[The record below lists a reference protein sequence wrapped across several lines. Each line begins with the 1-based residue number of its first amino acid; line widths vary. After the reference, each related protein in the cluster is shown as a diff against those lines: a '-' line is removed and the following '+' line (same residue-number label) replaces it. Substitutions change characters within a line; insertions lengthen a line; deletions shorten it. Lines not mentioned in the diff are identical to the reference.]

1 MKLIRLGAASV
12 NQTPMDWDGNRR
24 RIESAI
30 ADARAANVGLL
41 CLPEL
46 CVSGYGCEDMFFST
60 GVQQAAYENMLALR
74 PATSGMAVAVGL
86 PVFYDSALYNAC
98 ALLVDGELAGIV
110 CKQFL
115 ATDGIHYESRWFRR
129 WTPGVVNLLGDP
141 IGDLLFD
148 LGGVRVGFE
157 ICRDAWVADR
167 SGPGLAQRG
176 ADIILNPSASHFAF
190 GKQETRKRI
199 VIEGSRAQCVSY
211 VHCNLLG
218 NESGRSVYDGDTII
232 ASGGKIVASGPR
244 LTFDDHV
251 LTTAVVDV
259 DAVRRSRAQSF
270 DAGVTRPL
278 PPDGLVEWSF
288 SWPDPGADAPDEHCA
303 PLTNWEAA
311 PDHKEEEFTHA
322 IALAVFDYLR
332 KSRTNGLV
340 VSLSGGADSSA
351 VAVLSAMMA
360 RFAVDELG
368 MSAVLDKLPAVATS
382 AVLDDSAT
390 VRDLVGGLL
399 SCVYQSTANSSDAT
413 RHSAQAVAEG
423 VGATFF
429 DWSVD
434 SLVNDYVKTVGK
446 AVGRELTWEDDDIT
460 LQNIQAR
467 ARGPAVWMLANLQ
480 GALLLATSNRSEAAV
495 GYATMD
501 GDTCGGLSPIAGIDK
516 AFLRRWLAWMEQVG
530 PRGVGPQP
538 YLSAVNELEPTAEL
552 RPAGADQTDEGDLMP
567 YPVLDAIE
575 RSAMRDKRLPM
586 EAFRAVAAQFPEH
599 DRTQIGR
606 WVIRFFQLWSRNQWK
621 RERYAPSFHV
631 DDENLDPKS
640 WCRFPLLS
648 SGYEKEL
655 DELEELL
662 RD

>member
-1 MKLIRLGAASV
+1 MKLIRLGSASV

-24 RIESAI
+24 RIEAVI
-30 ADARAANVGLL
+30 ADARQSGVGLL

-60 GVQQAAYENMLALR
+60 GVQQAAYENLLALR
-74 PATSGMAVAVGL
+74 PATDGMAVAVGL

-129 WTPGVVNLLGDP
+129 WTPGVVSMLGDP

-190 GKQETRKRI
+190 GKQQTRQRI

-244 LTFDDHV
+244 LSFADHV

-278 PPDGLVEWSF
+278 PPDGLVQWSF
-288 SWPDPGADAPDEHCA
+288 AWPDPGADAPDEHCA
-303 PLTNWEAA
+303 PPTNWEAA
-311 PDHKEEEFTHA
+311 PDHKEEEFTRA
-322 IALAVFDYLR
+322 VSLALFDYLR
-332 KSRTNGLV
+332 KSRANGFV

-360 RFAVDELG
+360 RLAVDELG
-368 MSAVLDKLPAVATS
+368 MPEVLKRLRGVATAAKLDES
-382 AVLDDSAT
+382 AS
-390 VRDLVGGLL
+390 VGELIAGLL
-399 SCVYQSTANSSDAT
+399 ACVYQATENSSDET
-413 RHSAQAVAEG
+413 LNSARAVAEG
-423 VGATFF
+423 VGAAFL

-434 SLVNDYVKTVGK
+434 ELVKGYVSTVSK
-446 AVGRELTWEDDDIT
+446 AVGRELTWERDDIA

-467 ARGPAVWMLANLQ
+467 ARGPAVWMLANLR

-501 GDTCGGLSPIAGIDK
+501 GDTCGGLSPVAGIDK
-516 AFLRRWLAWMEQVG
+516 AFLRRWLQWMEQVG
-530 PRGVGPQP
+530 PHGVGPQP
-538 YLSAVNELEPTAEL
+538 YLIAVNGLEPTAEL
-552 RPAGADQTDEGDLMP
+552 RPADQDQTDEGDLMP

-575 RSAMRDKRLPM
+575 RSAMRDKRLPL

-599 DRTQIGR
+599 DRTQVGR

-621 RERYAPSFHV
+621 RERYAPSFHL

-655 DELEELL
+655 AELEELL
-662 RD
+662 KD